1 MQAAF
6 LFQCVHSV
14 TANVDKLKQEQR
26 RDHPPPA
33 QPAPSEHAPIAITF
47 AQVKAAL
54 DGATNIDDLYTAADL
69 MGELPDPQQRAELA
83 QIFEQR
89 QLVLEAN

>member
-1 MQAAF
+1 M
-6 LFQCVHSV
+6 S
-14 TANVDKLKQEQR
+14 TA
-26 RDHPPPA
+26 PAPPA
-33 QPAPSEHAPIAITF
+33 PPAEPAPIAVTF

-69 MGELPDPQQRAELA
+69 IGELPDPQQRAELT